1 VIVDFSKEIYYKK
14 GEDLLVSD
22 SKWNFSERRGR
33 LSSGSP
39 LATFLKNSLSITSA
53 IFTIWI
59 FAETRETRADKKQVT
74 SEQQFQDLNDHMEY
88 LNIQMEGVQH
98 SLMHLTCLLFDAVQ
112 AQTKNKP
119 VSRECLQFIQKHKQ
133 AETYET
139 YSPILAKPSHFI
151 TKNHIENNNSFST
164 SLWWAGS
171 KN

>member
-1 VIVDFSKEIYYKK
+1 MTKLILFLVIVDFSKEIYYKK

-22 SKWNFSERRGR
+22 SKWTFSERRGR

-39 LATFLKNSLSITSA
+39 VATFLKNSLSITSA

-59 FAETRETRADKKQVT
+59 FAETRETQADKKQVT

-119 VSRECLQFIQKHKQ
+119 FSRECLQFIQKHKQ
-133 AETYET
+133 AETY
-139 YSPILAKPSHFI
+139 SPINRPTL
-151 TKNHIENNNSFST
+151 
-164 SLWWAGS
+164 
-171 KN
+171 

>member
-1 VIVDFSKEIYYKK
+1 MIVDFSKEIDYEK
-14 GEDLLVSD
+14 GEDLVSD
-22 SKWNFSERRGR
+22 SKWAFSERRGR
-33 LSSGSP
+33 LLSSGSP
-39 LATFLKNSLSITSA
+39 VATFLKNSLSITSA

-88 LNIQMEGVQH
+88 LNIQMEDVQH

-133 AETYET
+133 AETY
-139 YSPILAKPSHFI
+139 PILAKPSHFI
-151 TKNHIENNNSFST
+151 TKNHIENKNSLSN